1 MVPESTRCRM
11 LFRQFKATKRHMAV
25 IVDEYGGTAGIAT
38 MEDLLESIVGEIQ
51 DEYDSEEEETCRLE
65 NGNYSFDGGIPIE
78 KVEELLD
85 ADLGADEDTDT
96 LGGLVINLLG
106 RIPEDGERPSVTVD
120 GILFTVTKIEE
131 RRIVRIMA
139 ERILRQE
146 EETEKDA

>member
-1 MVPESTRCRM
+1 M
-11 LFRQFKATKRHMAV
+11 
-25 IVDEYGGTAGIAT
+25 
-38 MEDLLESIVGEIQ
+38 
-51 DEYDSEEEETCRLE
+51 
-65 NGNYSFDGGIPIE
+65 
-78 KVEELLD
+78 EELLD

>member
-1 MVPESTRCRM
+1 MRISVRM
-11 LFRQFKATKRHMAV
+11 RIRIRSA
-25 IVDEYGGTAGIAT
+25 
-38 MEDLLESIVGEIQ
+38 
-51 DEYDSEEEETCRLE
+51 
-65 NGNYSFDGGIPIE
+65 
-78 KVEELLD
+78 
-85 ADLGADEDTDT
+85 
-96 LGGLVINLLG
+96 GLVINLLG